1 MFIRKDPTVIGH
13 DKTVAVDYLHKVCD
27 NMRNKADHN
36 KLESQTCLVLIIVCT
51 LSAPLFVTLGQSVLF
66 GKIVPSVLSL
76 MAAALTSW
84 MQVRKPQKLWSIYRT
99 AQRRLETEKVQYDLN
114 DGDYPS
120 NERPDLLLARRVSE
134 VSNWAHE
141 QWMGLVPEPEILIKS
156 PEKTQ

>member
-1 MFIRKDPTVIGH
+1 MFIRKDPAVIGH

-36 KLESQTCLVLIIVCT
+36 KFESQTCLVLIILCT
-51 LSAPLFVTLGQSVLF
+51 LSAPLFVTLGQNVLL
-66 GKIVPSVLSL
+66 GKIIPSVLSL

-114 DGDYPS
+114 DGDYSS
-120 NERPDLLLARRVSE
+120 NESPDRLLARRVSE
-134 VSNWAHE
+134 VSSWAHE
-141 QWMGLVPEPEILIKS
+141 QWMGLVPEPEILIK
-156 PEKTQ
+156 PTEKAH